1 MSVIHCDIFLPAG
14 FRPHDILAF
23 HRRDGE
29 RLAEQVDDDGL
40 SKGLLWRGR
49 PACLDLRFA
58 AGRARLAL
66 AVDGD
71 AGGEAEAALEGMGR
85 RMLGLNQPVEAF
97 ERQYRGHPQ
106 LGPLI
111 AARAGLRVPQT
122 ATPFEALAW
131 AITGQQI
138 SVAAAVTIRRRMLS
152 LCDCR
157 HSSGLLC
164 HPDAARVAALNA
176 DQLGEAGF
184 SRAKSRAL
192 LALSQAAVGGEL
204 PLDAWLD
211 GTPADEVS
219 ERLLAVPGIG
229 PWTVSYALLRGYGWL
244 DGSLHG
250 DVAVRK
256 ALGIALGQADKP
268 DARQTQ
274 DWLQP
279 FSPWRALVAAHLWA
293 LLQAGGF

>member
-1 MSVIHCDIFLPAG
+1 MPVIDCDIALPPG
-14 FRPHDILAF
+14 FRPQDILAF

-29 RLAEQVDDDGL
+29 RLAEQVDGDGL
-40 SKGLLWRGR
+40 KKGLLWQGR
-49 PACLDLRFA
+49 PACLDLRFHD
-58 AGRARLAL
+58 GRAALRL
-66 AVDGD
+66 AVDGEAGD
-71 AGGEAEAALEGMGR
+71 AGQLASLGR

-97 ERQYRGHPQ
+97 EDRYRGHPQ
-106 LGPLI
+106 LGALI
-111 AARAGLRVPQT
+111 AARVGLRVPQT

-138 SVAAAVTIRRRMLS
+138 SVAAAVTLRRRMLL

-164 HPDAARVAALNA
+164 HPDAARLAALTA
-176 DQLGEAGF
+176 DQLGESGF

-192 LALSQAAVGGEL
+192 LALSQGVVSGTL
-204 PLDAWLD
+204 PLDDWLD
-211 GTPADEVS
+211 GVPADDIA

-256 ALGIALGQADKP
+256 ALGMLLGMADKP
-268 DARQTQ
+268 DQQRTQ
-274 DWLQP
+274 DWLRD
-279 FSPWRALVAAHLWA
+279 FAPWRALVAAHLWA

>member
-1 MSVIHCDIFLPAG
+1 MSVLDCTIPLPAG
-14 FRPHDILAF
+14 FRPQDILAF

-29 RLAEQVDDDGL
+29 RLAERVDDDGL
-40 SKGLLWRGR
+40 KKGLLWRGL
-49 PACLDLRFA
+49 PASLDLRFRPGLAALRLEVDGA
-58 AGRARLAL
+58 AGE
-66 AVDGD
+66 
-71 AGGEAEAALEGMGR
+71 AGELRDMGR
-85 RMLGLNQPVEAF
+85 RMLGLNQPVDAF
-97 ERQYRGHPQ
+97 ESRYRGHPA
-106 LGPLI
+106 LGGLI

-138 SVAAAVTIRRRMLS
+138 SVAAAVTIRRRMLA

-164 HPDAARVAALNA
+164 HPDAARLAALTA

-192 LALSQAAVGGEL
+192 LALSQGAADGSL
-204 PLDAWLD
+204 PLDGWLD
-211 GTPADEVS
+211 GTPADEIS

-256 ALGIALGQADKP
+256 ALGMVLGMADKP
-268 DARQTQ
+268 DQRQAEA
-274 DWLQP
+274 WLSA

>member
-1 MSVIHCDIFLPAG
+1 MSILDCDISLPSG
-14 FRPHDILAF
+14 FRPQDILAF

-40 SKGLLWRGR
+40 KKGLLWRGQ
-49 PACLDLRFA
+49 PACLALRFA
-58 AGRARLAL
+58 DGHAHLRLM
-66 AVDGD
+66 VDGE
-71 AGGEAEAALEGMGR
+71 AGADGQAELAGMGR

-97 ERQYRGHPQ
+97 ERQYRDHPQ
-106 LGPLI
+106 LGALI

-138 SVAAAVTIRRRMLS
+138 SVAAAVTIRRRMLL

-164 HPDAARVAALNA
+164 HPDAARLAALTA

-184 SRAKSRAL
+184 SRAKSRAV
-192 LALSQAAVGGEL
+192 LALSQAAANGTL
-204 PLDAWLD
+204 PLDAWLA
-211 GTPADEVS
+211 GTPADQIA

-256 ALGIALGQADKP
+256 ALGMVLGQAGKP
-268 DARQTQ
+268 DQKQTQ
-274 DWLQP
+274 EWLGA
-279 FSPWRALVAAHLWA
+279 FAPWRALVAAHLWA

>member
-1 MSVIHCDIFLPAG
+1 MSVIDCDIVLPPG
-14 FRPHDILAF
+14 FRPQDILAF

-29 RLAEQVDDDGL
+29 RLAEQVDEAGL
-40 SKGLLWRGR
+40 RKGLLWRGL
-49 PACLDLRFA
+49 PACLALRFED
-58 AGRARLAL
+58 GRARLAL
-66 AVDGD
+66 ALDGAAD
-71 AGGEAEAALEGMGR
+71 AGDGVALERMGR
-85 RMLGLNQPVEAF
+85 RMLGLSQPVEDF
-97 ERQYRGHPQ
+97 ERQYRNHPQ
-106 LGPLI
+106 LGGLI

-138 SVAAAVTIRRRMLS
+138 SVAAAVTIRRRMLL

-164 HPDAARVAALNA
+164 HPDAARLAALTA
-176 DQLGEAGF
+176 DQLGESGF

-192 LALSQAAVGGEL
+192 LALSQAAAAGEL

-211 GTPADEVS
+211 GTPAADVA

-256 ALGIALGQADKP
+256 ALGMVLGMAEKP
-268 DARQTQ
+268 DQKQAQ
-274 DWLQP
+274 DWLGA

>member
-1 MSVIHCDIFLPAG
+1 MSVIDCDIALPAG
-14 FRPHDILAF
+14 FRPQDILAF

-40 SKGLLWRGR
+40 RKGLLWQGL
-49 PACLDLRFA
+49 PACLDLRFRPGWA
-58 AGRARLAL
+58 VLRLD
-66 AVDGD
+66 VDGG
-71 AGGEAEAALEGMGR
+71 AAEARALEDIGR

-97 ERQYRGHPQ
+97 ERRYRDHPQ
-106 LGPLI
+106 LGGLI

-138 SVAAAVTIRRRMLS
+138 SVAAAVTIRRRLLQ
-152 LCDCR
+152 LCACR

-164 HPDAARVAALNA
+164 HPDAARLAALTA

-192 LALSQAAVGGEL
+192 LALSQGAASGAL
-204 PLDAWLD
+204 PLDGWLD
-211 GTPADEVS
+211 GAPAEEIA

-256 ALGIALGQADKP
+256 ALGMALGMADKP
-268 DARQTQ
+268 DQKQTQ
-274 DWLQP
+274 QWLDA

-293 LLQAGGF
+293 SLQAGGF

>member
-1 MSVIHCDIFLPAG
+1 MPVIHCDIPLPAG
-14 FRPHDILAF
+14 FRPQDILAF

-40 SKGLLWRGR
+40 KKGLLWQGL
-49 PACLDLRFA
+49 PACLDLRFRSD
-58 AGRARLAL
+58 RAVLAL
-66 AVDGD
+66 DVDGGSGD
-71 AGGEAEAALEGMGR
+71 AGELERMGC
-85 RMLGLNQPVEAF
+85 RMLGLNQQVEAF
-97 ERQYRGHPQ
+97 EREYRDHPQ
-106 LGPLI
+106 LGGLI

-138 SVAAAVTIRRRMLS
+138 SVAAAVTIRRRMLL

-164 HPDAARVAALNA
+164 HPNAARLAALTA

-184 SRAKSRAL
+184 SRAKSRAM
-192 LALSQAAVGGEL
+192 LALSQAAANGDL

-211 GTPADEVS
+211 GAAAEEIS

-256 ALGIALGQADKP
+256 ALGMVLGAADKP
-268 DARQTQ
+268 DQRQTQ
-274 DWLQP
+274 AWLEA

>member
-1 MSVIHCDIFLPAG
+1 MSEIQVSLTLPSG
-14 FRPHDILAF
+14 FRLQDILAF

-29 RLAEQVDDDGL
+29 RLAEQVDEDGL
-40 SKGLLWRGR
+40 RKGLLWRGQ
-49 PACLDLRFA
+49 PACLDFRFSP
-58 AGRARLAL
+58 GQARLAL
-66 AVDGD
+66 AVDGE
-71 AGGEAEAALEGMGR
+71 AGGAAAEALAKMGR
-85 RMLGLNQPVEAF
+85 RMLGLNQPVERF
-97 ERQYRGHPQ
+97 EREYAAHPQ

-138 SVAAAVTIRRRMLS
+138 SVAAAVTLRRRMLL

-164 HPDAARVAALNA
+164 HPDPARLAVLSA
-176 DQLGEAGF
+176 DQLGESGF

-192 LALSQAAVGGEL
+192 LALSQAAASGEL
-204 PLDAWLD
+204 PLDDWLE
-211 GTPADEVS
+211 GVPAAAIS
-219 ERLLAVPGIG
+219 ETLLALPGIG
-229 PWTVSYALLRGYGWL
+229 PWTVSYALLRGFGWL

-250 DVAVRK
+250 DVAVRN
-256 ALGIALGQADKP
+256 ALQRVWGAQERPSQAE
-268 DARQTQ
+268 AEA
-274 DWLQP
+274 WLAP
-279 FSPWRALVAAHLWA
+279 FSPWRALVGAHLWA

>member
-1 MSVIHCDIFLPAG
+1 MSVIHCDIALPAG
-14 FRPHDILAF
+14 FRPQDILAF

-40 SKGLLWRGR
+40 KKGLLWRGL
-49 PACLDLRFA
+49 PACLDLRFRS
-58 AGRARLAL
+58 GRAILSL
-66 AVDGD
+66 DGDGESGD
-71 AGGEAEAALEGMGR
+71 AGELERMGR

-106 LGPLI
+106 LGGLI

-138 SVAAAVTIRRRMLS
+138 SVAAAVTIRRRMLL

-164 HPDAARVAALNA
+164 HPDAARLAALTA

-184 SRAKSRAL
+184 SRAKSRAI
-192 LALSQAAVGGEL
+192 LALSQAAASGEL

-211 GTPADEVS
+211 GAAAEEIS

-256 ALGIALGQADKP
+256 ALGMVLGAADKP
-268 DARQTQ
+268 DQRQTQ
-274 DWLQP
+274 AWLEA

>member
-1 MSVIHCDIFLPAG
+1 MSVSRCDIPLPEN
-14 FRPHDILAF
+14 FRPEDILAF

-29 RLAEQVDDDGL
+29 RLAEQVDDHGL
-40 SKGLLWRGR
+40 KKGLLWRGL
-49 PACLDLRFA
+49 PSCLELRFQPGA
-58 AGRARLAL
+58 ARLSLAIDGAAAADDAGRLASL
-66 AVDGD
+66 
-71 AGGEAEAALEGMGR
+71 GR
-85 RMLGLNQPVEAF
+85 RMLGLDQPVEAF
-97 ERQYRGHPQ
+97 ERQYGAHPQ
-106 LGPLI
+106 LGRLI
-111 AARAGLRVPQT
+111 AARPGLRVPQT
-122 ATPFEALAW
+122 AFPFEALAW

-138 SVAAAVTIRRRMLS
+138 SVQAAVSIRRRMLQ

-164 HPDAARVAALNA
+164 HPDAARLAGLDA
-176 DQLGEAGF
+176 DQLGQAGF
-184 SRAKSRAL
+184 SHAKSRAI
-192 LALSQAAVGGEL
+192 LALSRDAAAGAL

-211 GTPADEVS
+211 GVPVEEIS

-250 DVAVRK
+250 DVAVRR
-256 ALGIALGQADKP
+256 AMQMTLGLPDKVSQPQAQ
-268 DARQTQ
+268 R
-274 DWLQP
+274 WLQD